1 MKAICFMKS
10 TVALPRPDNEQL
22 SLQQFTWLP
31 DPPLTSDLFTKPA
44 VQTRALLA
52 RASIRGNCG
61 F

>member
-1 MKAICFMKS
+1 MKS